1 MLTFTIVPG
10 FTRENERVFRVVEY
24 QDGTCLGGR
33 GSFFEQTNAE
43 ARIAFLS
50 NENVLANLP
59 ALSGSQS

>member
-1 MLTFTIVPG
+1 MPTFKIVPG

-33 GSFFEQTNAE
+33 GSYFERINAE
-43 ARIAFLS
+43 AQITFLS